1 MPMQFLK
8 TKEVAHSKLEKTKQI
23 RNIFH
28 NIFLPNYS
36 NGFIEWKLG
45 TSPKTF
51 PRTRKSMPA
60 HSDNFL
66 HNMFLW
72 TPTKQFR
79 QPTANFGSSNANFL
93 PENTQKRAMKHVTYS
108 IDDSA
113 EKLLLRVQK
122 LSARTL
128 IIFSLKL
135 FLDMQKSVLLTL
147 PSVLLSESEFL
158 TYQNVSLDT

>member
-8 TKEVAHSKLEKTKQI
+8 TNEAVHSKLEKTIQI
-23 RNIFH
+23 RNIFY

-51 PRTRKSMPA
+51 PRTRKFMPA

-79 QPTANFGSSNANFL
+79 QLTSNFGSSNANFL
-93 PENTQKRAMKHVTYS
+93 QKNTQKRDMKHVIYS

-113 EKLLLRVQK
+113 EKLLLRVQN

-128 IIFSLKL
+128 TIFSLK
-135 FLDMQKSVLLTL
+135 FFWTCRSQ
-147 PSVLLSESEFL
+147 FF
-158 TYQNVSLDT
+158 